1 MLVNRTKLQSIIADT
16 PLVKNL
22 DNQEYLKLICKGKES
37 LEEAFAAI
45 CQQDVISKMKE
56 TKKDEPKLPRKV
68 LLLIRQ
74 KETMLKLLYLIAS

>member
-1 MLVNRTKLQSIIADT
+1 MRKKLQSIIADT

-22 DNQEYLKLICKGKES
+22 DNPEYLNLICNGKES
-37 LEEAFAAI
+37 LEEAFAEI

-56 TKKDEPKLPRKV
+56 TKKDEPKIPRNV

-74 KETMLKLLYLIAS
+74 KETMQKLLYLIAS